1 MFTSH
6 DVTTAADGLHRL
18 TWVDPEYRGREYALR
33 SLPMTDTTN
42 VTLYRL
48 VDLYGEVNQLVNT
61 G

>member
-1 MFTSH
+1 MLASH
-6 DVTTAADGLHRL
+6 DVTTAVDGLYRL
-18 TWVDPEYRGREYALR
+18 TWVDPEYPGREYALR
-33 SLPMTDTTN
+33 NLPMTDTTN